1 VLLQQDNWKL
11 ACQQAID
18 ELPADIGSSVGFKD
32 AGAEVIIKVACE
44 PVFPQDRE
52 TFISE
57 VKVKWWNTVR
67 EEIEH
72 FKDSQ
77 EGDIIDY
84 LFDEILKMQEQEGS
98 ADLPVIAVSGDAYTS
113 TPLGF
118 LPSKHTVEELIR
130 NVQTNILEAMF
141 SDGGESM
148 LTKDA
153 EGRFCRDDGRR
164 IVTTSWPQG
173 VLGEKPS

>member
-1 VLLQQDNWKL
+1 VLLQQDSWKL

-18 ELPADIGSSVGFKD
+18 ELPADIGSSVGFRD

-44 PVFPQDRE
+44 PVSRQDRE

-57 VKVKWWNTVR
+57 VKVKWWNTMR
-67 EEIEH
+67 EKTEH

-77 EGDIIDY
+77 EGHSIDY
-84 LFDEILKMQEQEGS
+84 LVDEILRMQEQEGS
-98 ADLPVIAVSGDAYTS
+98 ADFPVIAVDGDAYTS
-113 TPLGF
+113 NPLDF
-118 LPSKHTVEELIR
+118 LPGENTVEGLIR

-141 SDGGESM
+141 SGGGESM
-148 LTKDA
+148 LTKDP

-173 VLGEKPS
+173 VQGEKPS